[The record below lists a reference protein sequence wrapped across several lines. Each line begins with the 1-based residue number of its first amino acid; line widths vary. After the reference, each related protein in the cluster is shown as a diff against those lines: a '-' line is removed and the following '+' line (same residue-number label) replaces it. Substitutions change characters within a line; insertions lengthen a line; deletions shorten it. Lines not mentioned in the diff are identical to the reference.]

1 VRVLRF
7 GLMAC
12 ASLGLSNCA
21 GGDGSGNASVSR
33 PPKILC
39 QVGPDCDAKWARAN
53 EWTAKSGL
61 QIASK
66 SDTQIKTKVPAGYE
80 HRVQAPAAMS
90 DRGELGCRKER
101 SRRPQVKPAAQ
112 AHHSAALK
120 LPDLLQRA
128 PSGGEPV

>member
-1 VRVLRF
+1 MRVFRL

-12 ASLGLSNCA
+12 ASLGLYNCA
-21 GGDGSGNASVSR
+21 GGEGSGDASVSR

-39 QVGPDCDAKWARAN
+39 QAGPDCEAKWARAN

-80 HRVQAPAAMS
+80 HRMLVVTITKNTTSKPGTYEISFVA
-90 DRGELGCRKER
+90 GCASQFSCEPPVAE
-101 SRRPQVKPAAQ
+101 SRTGFTAFVLNP
-112 AHHSAALK
+112 
-120 LPDLLQRA
+120 
-128 PSGGEPV
+128 